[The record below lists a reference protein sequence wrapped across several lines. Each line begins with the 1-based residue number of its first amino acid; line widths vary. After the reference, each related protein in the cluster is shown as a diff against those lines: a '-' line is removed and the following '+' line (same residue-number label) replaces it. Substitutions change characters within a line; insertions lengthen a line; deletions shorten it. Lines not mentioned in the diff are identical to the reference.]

1 MSVVKVA
8 DERLDDRLD
17 ERLDERLDDRSQ
29 ARSIAFDDWLTRL
42 QPDLRR
48 LALWLAASS
57 TDAADLAQATSLRA
71 LEKQTLFV
79 HGSINE
85 LRRWLTRVMFNLHY
99 ERQRGATR
107 EVLADW
113 LDELA
118 ATNDTG
124 PPVWLTVGDE
134 EVTAAVEQLN
144 PTLRVAY
151 VLYAVDRCSYAT
163 ISARLQIPVRTVA
176 TKVYRARA
184 RLREALTAGREE
196 NPPIGPRS
204 LPARS
209 LG

>member
-1 MSVVKVA
+1 MSVAKLA
-8 DERLDDRLD
+8 DKRLDSRSD
-17 ERLDERLDDRSQ
+17 E
-29 ARSIAFDDWLTRL
+29 RSIAFSDWLTRL

-48 LALWLAASS
+48 LAHWLTASQ
-57 TDAADLAQATSLRA
+57 TEAADLSQATNLRA

-79 HGSINE
+79 HGSFNE
-85 LRRWLTRVMFNLHY
+85 LRRWLTRIMFNLHY

-113 LDELA
+113 LDEVAA
-118 ATNDTG
+118 ATNETG

-134 EVTAAVEQLN
+134 EVAAAVEQLT

-163 ISARLQIPVRTVA
+163 ISSRLQIPVRTVA

-184 RLREALTAGREE
+184 RLRETLTAGRQGQ
-196 NPPIGPRS
+196 PPAARRAA
-204 LPARS
+204 LPART